1 MKKQFLFLIII
12 CLLISCSEKREL
24 SLAGKWSVVLHEST
38 RKDTLFKPNRGLGPT
53 QNVMYQPTILNE
65 NAKVEGTIN
74 LPGTLDEYGYG
85 NKVEDAFLGC
95 LSRKTQFIGE
105 AVYSRKIRTTETTS
119 WKIIFE
125 RVLWKSSLKIDGRV
139 IGSCESLSTPHTFVV
154 ENLPAGNH
162 IIEVTIDNTMIHR
175 IGEKGHAY
183 GEHMQTIW
191 NGILG
196 KMIMQKIETPILEN
210 VRINAPFE
218 CDKIQI
224 YFDCNSNTLTNLNL
238 VLRDKKTKE
247 IILDQEVSITKN
259 AGKNLISIPLK
270 PNQVQLWSEF
280 NPQLYLLELRDRNYL
295 LLEKTIGFRSFKR
308 EGNQMFVNGEPLF
321 LRGNLDNCHFPLTGY
336 PSMKKEDWLKIFS
349 IQKEYGCNNIRFHSY
364 CPPEAAFEAADEL
377 GIYLAPEVGVWIDGW
392 MPGQIT
398 PLGMNNY
405 GLNAFIKQELKNIC
419 DAYGT
424 HASFAMLGIGNEL
437 GNSNFDSL
445 QIWVDAVKKMESFDN
460 NTDWHSR
467 LYTISTARTLTSVDD
482 FFVTHHYPNV
492 GGVRQWM
499 FPHTNWS
506 YENLYCQTTV
516 PTVAHEIGQWPV
528 YPDWNEIDK
537 YTGVLKPRN
546 LLSLKQQAQNNGV
559 LQFNEKFHFASG
571 MQSRLM
577 YKDEIESFM
586 RTPSCLGIHLLGMQ
600 DYSGQGEALIG
611 FLDSFYEPK
620 GFWSAQEARGC
631 FAPIVTLAEFEKY
644 GWETTETF
652 SAKLLVRNQKCDL
665 KNVHIRYKIFNV
677 AGNLI
682 TEGESLSQNI
692 KNGKLADFGQITL
705 DLAPYANEK
714 LTLETQLFAEN
725 QVCSEKNSWNIWVF
739 QAQDSYQSN
748 KVLLTDNLETAIFAL
763 KKGDKVILDAS
774 KLGNDK
780 TFLKGDWGAVYWSTT
795 WFPGQQM
802 QTLGV
807 WMDKNHSLFKSFHSE
822 GYADWI
828 WWKIFEKGRC
838 FDLKGLSTDYCPSAM
853 PVPDFHNNQRL
864 GSIFELKLGQG
875 KLLVTGYSLE
885 GNSIEQIVY
894 RNELIRYAESNEF
907 SPTETISEQWLNN
920 LLNPNV
926 TQQNLDLPEEFRN
939 ALLYVEC
946 GANATNPSNWTTDLD
961 KSIIAENVSYEIK
974 GFSVVQKG
982 SNFTWTTNTDNE
994 VIIRTPAGELGM
1006 LHIEFLNK
1014 KVSGV
1019 IEGRNFDSEKARS
1032 VVLPIDREDCLD
1044 GKLLLN
1050 VKADK
1055 DNPIYIQRIV
1065 FVPVKK

>member
-1 MKKQFLFLIII
+1 MKKHFLFLILTCIF
-12 CLLISCSEKREL
+12 ISCSEKQEL
-24 SLAGKWSVVLHEST
+24 NLSGEWSVVLHEST

-53 QNVMYQPTILNE
+53 QNVMYQPTILNKD
-65 NAKVEGTIN
+65 AKVDGKIN

-85 NKVEDAFLGC
+85 NKVEEAFLGC

-105 AVYSRKIRTTETTS
+105 AVYSRKIRTTKTAS

-125 RVLWKSSLKIDGRV
+125 RVLWKSSLKIDGQE
-139 IGSCESLSTPHTFVV
+139 IGSCESLSTPHTFIV
-154 ENLPAGNH
+154 ENLPAGSH
-162 IIEVTIDNTMIHR
+162 LIEVTIDNTMIHR

-191 NGILG
+191 NGVLG
-196 KMIMQKIETPILEN
+196 KMVMQKIEKPILDN
-210 VRINAPFE
+210 IRINAPFE
-218 CDKIQI
+218 RNKVQI
-224 YFDCNSNTLTNLNL
+224 FFDCNTILTDLRL
-238 VLRDKKTKE
+238 VLRDKKTGE
-247 IILDQEVSITKN
+247 TILNQDVSVVKN
-259 AGKNLISIPLK
+259 VEKNIISIPLK

-280 NPQLYLLELRDRNYL
+280 NPQLYSLELRDSNYL

-349 IQKEYGCNNIRFHSY
+349 IQKKYGCNNIRFHSY

-405 GLNAFIKQELKNIC
+405 SLNTFIKQELKNIC
-419 DAYGT
+419 NTYGT

-437 GNSNFDSL
+437 GSSNFDSL
-445 QIWVDAVKKMESFDN
+445 QLWVDAVKKAESFE
-460 NTDWHSR
+460 NTDWQSR
-467 LYTISTARTLTSVDD
+467 LYTISTARTLTAADD

-499 FPHTNWS
+499 FPRTNWS

-528 YPDWNEIDK
+528 YPNWNEIDK
-537 YTGVLKPRN
+537 YTGVLEPRN
-546 LLSLKQQAQNNGV
+546 LLSLKQHAQNNGV

-586 RTPSCLGIHLLGMQ
+586 RTPSCRGVHLLGMQ

-620 GFWSAQEARGC
+620 GFWSAKEARGC
-631 FAPIVTLAEFEKY
+631 FAPIITLAEFEKY
-644 GWETTETF
+644 GWTTAETF
-652 SAKLLVRNQKCDL
+652 SAKLLVRNQLCDL
-665 KNVHIRYKIFNV
+665 ENAQINYQILNVS
-677 AGNLI
+677 GNLVA
-682 TEGESLSQNI
+682 EGKTSSQNI
-692 KNGKLADFGQITL
+692 KNGELADFGQITL
-705 DLAPYANEK
+705 DLAPFANEK
-714 LTLETQLFAEN
+714 LTLKTQLFAEN
-725 QVCSEKNSWNIWVF
+725 QICSEKNSWDFWIF
-739 QAQDSYQSN
+739 QTQDFCQP
-748 KVLLTDNLETAIFAL
+748 KEVVLTDNLEIAISAL
-763 KKGDKVILDAS
+763 KEGRNVILDAS
-774 KLGNDK
+774 KLGNNK

-807 WMDKNHSLFKSFHSE
+807 WMDKNLPIFKFFHSE

-838 FDLKGLSTDYCPSAM
+838 FDLKGLSCDYCPIAM

-875 KLLVTGYSLE
+875 NLLISGYSLE

-894 RNELIRYAESNEF
+894 RNELIRYAESDLF
-907 SPTETISEQWLNN
+907 SPKENVSVQWLNN

-926 TQQNLDLPEEFRN
+926 TIQNSALPEEFKN
-939 ALLYVEC
+939 ALLYVDC
-946 GANATNPSNWTTDLD
+946 GANAIKSSDWKIDLD
-961 KSIIAENVSYEIK
+961 KYIIAENVNYEVK
-974 GFSVVQKG
+974 GFSIAQKG
-982 SNFTWTTNTDNE
+982 NNFVWTTNTDNE
-994 VIIRTPAGELGM
+994 IAIHTPAGELGM
-1006 LHIEFLNK
+1006 LHVYFSNK

-1019 IEGRNFDSEKARS
+1019 IEGRDFNSKDAMS

-1050 VKADK
+1050 IKSSK
-1055 DNPIYIQRIV
+1055 DNPIFVNRIV